1 MSKKYTQKT
10 LIVFVLILISSCSTV
25 QIAKNQDQI
34 SHTSSNNLSKS
45 SGFQL
50 FGKLGFKSSSTAG
63 SARFDW
69 LQQLNMYTITIS
81 GPLGSNRAIL
91 KGNESHAE
99 MQIQGKYIYGSPQDL
114 SSELLGASLPLGLMR
129 FWVMGMPAPNHSF
142 TKDTFY
148 KNTEIYSGF
157 LQLDWQLDFS
167 RHKFF
172 DAMYLPTRIQGSNQD
187 HSFTL
192 IIKNWRNIPNEKL
205 SGNG

>member
-10 LIVFVLILISSCSTV
+10 LIVFVLILISSCSKL

-34 SHTSSNNLSKS
+34 SHTSNNNPSKS

-50 FGKLGFKSSSTAG
+50 FGKLGFKSSSMTG
-63 SARFDW
+63 SATIDW
-69 LQQLNMYTITIS
+69 LQQLNIYTITIS
-81 GPLGSNRAIL
+81 GPLGSNRAVL
-91 KGNESHAE
+91 KGNEFYAE
-99 MQIQGKYIYGSPQDL
+99 MQIQGQSIYGSPQDL

-129 FWVMGMPAPNHSF
+129 FWVMGMPAPHHSF

-148 KNTEIYSGF
+148 KNSKIYNSF

-172 DAMYLPTRIQGSNQD
+172 GSMYLPTKIQGSNQD

-192 IIKNWRNIPNEKL
+192 IVKDWRNIPNEKL
-205 SGNG
+205 SINE

>member
-10 LIVFVLILISSCSTV
+10 LIVFVLILISSCSKL

-34 SHTSSNNLSKS
+34 SHTSNNNPSKS

-50 FGKLGFKSSSTAG
+50 FGKLGFKSSSMTG
-63 SARFDW
+63 SATIDW
-69 LQQLNMYTITIS
+69 LQQLNIYTITIS
-81 GPLGSNRAIL
+81 GPLGSNRAVL
-91 KGNESHAE
+91 KGNEFYAE
-99 MQIQGKYIYGSPQDL
+99 MQIQGQYIYGSPQDL

-129 FWVMGMPAPNHSF
+129 FWVMGMPAPHHSF

-148 KNTEIYSGF
+148 KNSKIYNSF

-172 DAMYLPTRIQGSNQD
+172 GSMYLPTKIQGSNQD

-192 IIKNWRNIPNEKL
+192 IVKDWRNIPNEKL
-205 SGNG
+205 SING

>member
-10 LIVFVLILISSCSTV
+10 LIVFVLILISSCSKL

-34 SHTSSNNLSKS
+34 SHTSNNNPSKS

-50 FGKLGFKSSSTAG
+50 FGKLGFKSSSATG
-63 SARFDW
+63 SATIDW
-69 LQQLNMYTITIS
+69 LQQLNIYTITIS
-81 GPLGSNRAIL
+81 GPLGSNRAVL
-91 KGNESHAE
+91 KGNEFYAE
-99 MQIQGKYIYGSPQDL
+99 MQIQGQYIYGSPQDL

-129 FWVMGMPAPNHSF
+129 FWVMGMPAPHHSF

-148 KNTEIYSGF
+148 KNSKIYNSF

-172 DAMYLPTRIQGSNQD
+172 GSMYLPTKIQGSNQD

-192 IIKNWRNIPNEKL
+192 IVKDWRNIPNEKL
-205 SGNG
+205 SINE

>member
-10 LIVFVLILISSCSTV
+10 LIVFVLILISSCSKL

-34 SHTSSNNLSKS
+34 SHTNNNPSKS

-50 FGKLGFKSSSTAG
+50 FGKLGFKSSSATG
-63 SARFDW
+63 SATIDW
-69 LQQLNMYTITIS
+69 LQQLNIYTITIS
-81 GPLGSNRAIL
+81 GPLGSNRAVL
-91 KGNESHAE
+91 KGNEFYAE
-99 MQIQGKYIYGSPQDL
+99 MQIQGQSIYGSPQDL

-129 FWVMGMPAPNHSF
+129 FWVMGMPAPHHSF

-148 KNTEIYSGF
+148 KNSKIYNGF

-172 DAMYLPTRIQGSNQD
+172 GSMYLPTKIQGSNQD

-192 IIKNWRNIPNEKL
+192 IVKDWRNIPNEKL
-205 SGNG
+205 SING